1 MKKRRRAINGFTI
14 AEILIAI
21 GVITIALLGTI
32 AAIAFG
38 LRASKLGAD
47 NTVAIQVNRKVLE
60 LILQGIYPA
69 KTSSQFNHNPGV
81 PTDPRGAVPWRPVLV
96 PNGTVPQWFELADYG
111 FPPIA
116 NADSERFKRDT
127 LNCELDVSA
136 QMVNPIDFGSNSFSP
151 SNLFRRIIVQT
162 RWQDKGNNN
171 WKVVRTE
178 AYGLPEGP

>member
-1 MKKRRRAINGFTI
+1 MKKRRRAIKGFTI

-69 KTSSQFNHNPGV
+69 KTSTQFHHAEGNI
-81 PTDPRGAVPWRPVLV
+81 TATRGTLPWRPVVV
-96 PNGTVPQWFELADYG
+96 PDGTVPRWFELADYG
-111 FPPIA
+111 FLVA
-116 NADSERFKRDT
+116 NADSGRFRRDT

-136 QMVNPIDFGSNSFSP
+136 QTVPGADFGNNSFSP
-151 SNLFRRIIVQT
+151 SNLFRKIVVQT